1 MRLSKFK
8 PTDGQSLELST
19 TSMIDVVF
27 LLLIFFLVTTT
38 YRPPEHQ
45 IRSNIRV
52 NQQSSAATDNDI
64 EPAVVEIVLENQ
76 TPTYRIGMTTTVD
89 LEILSDVLDR
99 YPDKTRGAFVQL
111 SNECPFGMAAAA
123 VARCHRAGFSQV
135 SMVPIP

>member
-1 MRLSKFK
+1 MRLSKYK
-8 PTDGQSLELST
+8 PTDAQSLELST

-38 YRPPEHQ
+38 YRPPEQQ

-52 NQQSSAATDNDI
+52 NEESSAATDNDI
-64 EPAVVEIVLENQ
+64 EPAVVEIILENQ
-76 TPTYRIGMTTTVD
+76 IPIYRIGMTLTDD
-89 LEILSDVLDR
+89 LEVLSGVLER
-99 YPDKTRGAFVQL
+99 YPDKTRGAFVRL
-111 SNECPFGMAAAA
+111 ANDCPFGMAASA